1 MKRPNYDYLAS
12 ENDDEWWWWWSAL
25 LHNDARTKYERG
37 HFRYLSLRILGF
49 DSRPWPLRYS
59 SSIDAVRTF
68 NANSEDI
75 NKDENN
81 DNSLQSLSD
90 R

>member
-1 MKRPNYDYLAS
+1 MKRPNCDYLAS
-12 ENDDEWWWWWSAL
+12 ENDEWWWWSAL
-25 LHNDARTKYERG
+25 LHNDARIKYERG
-37 HFRYLSLRILGF
+37 HFRYSSLRILGF